1 MGVAATGTVR
11 ANRMENALLRDMV
24 NMKKEKRGTSDVVT
38 DVSSNINVVR
48 WKDNK
53 VVKAISTF
61 TAKQQFQLAKRYCKD
76 VKELSFL
83 IFLVIVIVKTE
94 SEY

>member
-1 MGVAATGTVR
+1 M
-11 ANRMENALLRDMV
+11 ANI
-24 NMKKEKRGTSDVVT
+24 KKEKPGSS

-61 TAKQQFQLAKRYCKD
+61 TAKRQFQQAKRYCKD

-83 IFLVIVIVKTE
+83 IFLVTVIVKNGE
-94 SEY
+94 